1 MLAYRFSL
9 YHLIDISMW
18 KTSAFTLLSEIQA
31 QFTAFMKNKSDKFVS
46 IFNILRKSNPM
57 LAKCVA
63 WIQVDPYGKA

>member
-1 MLAYRFSL
+1 
-9 YHLIDISMW
+9 
-18 KTSAFTLLSEIQA
+18 LLSEIQA